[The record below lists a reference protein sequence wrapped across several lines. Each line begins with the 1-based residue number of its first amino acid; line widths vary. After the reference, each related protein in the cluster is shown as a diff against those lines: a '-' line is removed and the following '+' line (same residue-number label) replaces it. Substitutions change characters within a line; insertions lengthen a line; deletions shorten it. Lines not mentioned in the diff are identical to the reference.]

1 MSHMLGALVNAGAVF
16 VGGLL
21 GALLGRLLNKK
32 IGDAVMAGLALAVIY
47 IGYSGS
53 LAGSHTLVAILSL
66 VIGAVIGTLLRL
78 EDRVRSLGARLEKL
92 VSKGDSGD
100 FAKGFVSAS
109 LLFCVGAMAITG
121 PLDSGLRNNHT
132 TQYVKALIDGI
143 GAVIFASNLGFGV
156 LFSAFC
162 ILIYQG
168 GITLLAGLIAPYLSE
183 LVIGEVTCVG
193 SLLVLAL
200 GLNMLNVTKIKVM
213 DYVPAVFLPIL
224 LCCIPFLL

>member
-1 MSHMLGALVNAGAVF
+1 MLGALVNAGAVF

-183 LVIGEVTCVG
+183 LVIGEMTSVG

-213 DYVPAVFLPIL
+213 DYVPAVLLPIL
-224 LCCIPFLL
+224 LCRIPFLL

>member
-1 MSHMLGALVNAGAVF
+1 MTHMLGALVNAGAVF

-132 TQYVKALIDGI
+132 TQYVKGDGLCSRRVFADPLVPNPVF
-143 GAVIFASNLGFGV
+143 AVTQKTKM
-156 LFSAFC
+156 LFSAKFLKKTLAFC
-162 ILIYQG
+162 
-168 GITLLAGLIAPYLSE
+168 AYLCYNSRR
-183 LVIGEVTCVG
+183 
-193 SLLVLAL
+193 
-200 GLNMLNVTKIKVM
+200 
-213 DYVPAVFLPIL
+213 
-224 LCCIPFLL
+224 

>member
-143 GAVIFASNLGFGV
+143 EAVIFASNLGFGV

-183 LVIGEVTCVG
+183 LVIGEMTCVG

>member
-183 LVIGEVTCVG
+183 LVIGEMTRVG

-213 DYVPAVFLPIL
+213 DYVPAVLLPIL
-224 LCCIPFLL
+224 LCRIPFLL